1 MNPMVKVPSPS
12 GAAPPAQP
20 DRRTVS
26 RVRPT
31 GPSTGGPSRRR
42 KFTLIGS
49 ILLENGDRGRDGIP
63 LNGPF
68 GRTLASYCI
77 RKGTEFTRDWH
88 LEQASRVPRVV
99 ENSPQRGFLCSLPQA
114 CDPWQPVSIT
124 RNLRGA
130 RRFVKWIR
138 QECKAGS
145 VKRGQCANG
154 LGWRAV
160 AVRDA
165 ITQILLA
172 HLVRP
177 TMTED

>member
-1 MNPMVKVPSPS
+1 MNPTVKVPSPS

-77 RKGTEFTRDWH
+77 RKGTEFTEIGIWNRRLACPALWRILH
-88 LEQASRVPRVV
+88 NGGFFAAFPRPVTLG
-99 ENSPQRGFLCSLPQA
+99 NLFLS
-114 CDPWQPVSIT
+114 
-124 RNLRGA
+124 
-130 RRFVKWIR
+130 
-138 QECKAGS
+138 
-145 VKRGQCANG
+145 
-154 LGWRAV
+154 
-160 AVRDA
+160 
-165 ITQILLA
+165 
-172 HLVRP
+172 
-177 TMTED
+177 